1 VCLKILIGKNF
12 DVIKRTIR
20 NVDPT
25 MGKIFIPWILRHPKS
40 IKTMIKL
47 SKAYTKSRRIRYKE
61 ILNNK
66 IKIPPFLIISIT
78 SQCNLKCSGCYAEAV
93 GTLCQKN
100 HKKSLE
106 LKQWEKI
113 IQEAVEL
120 GIFGFIIAGGEPFIV
135 QDLLNLC
142 EKFNDRLFIIFTNGT
157 LLNEDTYEQ
166 LKNLRNT
173 AIVVSIEGDKEQTNL
188 RRGNGVYEKAIKSI
202 KQLDKNGNISGISVT
217 INRNNYHYWMNEEYI
232 DSLISDGV
240 QLGFLLEYIPVEGD
254 GELMLT
260 QEERKEFRKK
270 VLYYRKSK
278 QIFLVHSPGDEEYM
292 GGCVSAGRGFAHI
305 TPFGD
310 LTPCPVSNIA
320 THNLTKSSLR
330 EGLESPLFK
339 IIRENEHLLETEGT
353 PCALF
358 SHPAEVNALALEI
371 RAYRTNSY

>member
-1 VCLKILIGKNF
+1 
-12 DVIKRTIR
+12 
-20 NVDPT
+20 
-25 MGKIFIPWILRHPKS
+25 
-40 IKTMIKL
+40 
-47 SKAYTKSRRIRYKE
+47 
-61 ILNNK
+61 
-66 IKIPPFLIISIT
+66 
-78 SQCNLKCSGCYAEAV
+78 
-93 GTLCQKN
+93 LCQKN

-202 KQLDKNGNISGISVT
+202 KRLDKNGNISGISVT